1 MPSNQQSDAARR
13 RSGLWTLAAYMSAI
27 GFLGHTGYDTEDMVS
42 LIYGTIDINSIITI
56 FGIFIA
62 SRFVIKQIK
71 QETIKTRYK
80 NFEDHAFGAAN
91 NVLAYGIPEG
101 YFVEDNYVN
110 RYIACWRYDEHK
122 DQNNNIVSVHINLL
136 VQPLYK
142 NENFEDMLY
151 ILCNENDADRWRYRI
166 VVPKVG
172 NSYGSISQ
180 ISKTGGIAN
189 ASNDFYRCIILSMK
203 SLQLFNYDTLMTFN
217 GDLVDTPLKEANDS
231 LLDENVFDRPSESVE
246 T

>member
-1 MPSNQQSDAARR
+1 MSLEQQSDEARR
-13 RSGLWTLAAYMSAI
+13 RSGLRTLATYLSAI
-27 GFLGHTGYDTEDMVS
+27 GLLGYAGYDTEDVMN
-42 LIYGTIDINSIITI
+42 LIRNQIGLDSIITLA
-56 FGIFIA
+56 GIYIA
-62 SRFVIKQIK
+62 SRFVITQIK
-71 QETIKTRYK
+71 HETIKTRYK

-91 NVLAYGIPEG
+91 NVLAFGISEG
-101 YFVEDNYVN
+101 YFVENNSTN
-110 RYIACWRYDEHK
+110 RYIASWRYDENRN
-122 DQNNNIVSVHINLL
+122 QNNDTVSVHFNLL
-136 VQPLYK
+136 VQPLAE
-142 NENFEDMLY
+142 NENFEEVLDN
-151 ILCNENDADRWRYRI
+151 LCDRNELDRWRYRI